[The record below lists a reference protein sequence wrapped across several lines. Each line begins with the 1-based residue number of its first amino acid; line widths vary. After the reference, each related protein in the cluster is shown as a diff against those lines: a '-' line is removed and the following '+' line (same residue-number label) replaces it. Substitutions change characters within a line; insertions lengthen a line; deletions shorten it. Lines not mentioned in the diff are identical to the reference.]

1 MRKTILCAL
10 VLLALLPAL
19 AVAQS
24 NAPSYSLQYS
34 PTSSAT
40 CSLFRE
46 ASDQYLSVLFWG
58 ELVDP
63 VFMFKLGLLDGNIGA
78 PSMTEYEAYEVGF
91 GGKFGAYHLGGYY
104 AFDGR
109 IVGSANGSQSIYQL
123 NDETLIMSNDGL
135 SIVGKTNTTTER
147 IQYQMVSLNN
157 PKAIFGMKLGAM
169 QIGVKDSLRIYDQS
183 YYGTYAADTGNL
195 SSSTVATVSD
205 RVAATAGDSYNV
217 WYTDST
223 QYAKGKK
230 SNLVIDNQL
239 EGGVAMPLGAMK
251 LRGLFRL
258 GVNINDAGTN
268 SYADERRTINTTD
281 AFPNYTP
288 AAGMALPGNTVAAIN
303 NLQYWRLRFW
313 DDVNNPLEI
322 APALVGQVEYPFS
335 FVQNPAVAVGG
346 LEYSGQFD
354 IRAVSMNTLGA
365 TPASFTAGYGSTNS
379 YTTRTVTHD
388 ANTGFYGVTTVEDK
402 AYTANLGS
410 TASANPDSY
419 YTAQN
424 EIALP
429 VGMTMEPS
437 KLVRF
442 GFNMRPSFKLSSYSY
457 KYARETTTTTTL
469 DDGDG
474 IAAATDP
481 DDTITVAYTQD
492 APYTHSMDNTK
503 VVIGTKTGV
512 QIYLKPNV
520 FRLNLGASST
530 TTLLD
535 RSVFTQKYTDFA
547 RTRTTVTAYRNDGVN
562 PAAVTSV
569 VTAVTETL
577 PVTTADT
584 EKRIYDNPSITWVSY
599 QAGMTYFLNPNV
611 SLDLIVTNPAAFNLG
626 NFTDMSNDDYTG
638 GFLDLQNY
646 SIQMTIKLPPQASKG
661 E

>member
-1 MRKTILCAL
+1 

-19 AVAQS
+19 AVAQ
-24 NAPSYSLQYS
+24 NIPSYSLQYS

-63 VFMFKLGLLDGNIGA
+63 VFMFKLGLLDGNSA
-78 PSMTEYEAYEVGF
+78 SPSTYEFEAYEVGF

-104 AFDGR
+104 SFDGR
-109 IVGSANGSQSIYQL
+109 IVGSASGSQSIYQT

-135 SIVGKTNTTTER
+135 TIVGKTNSTTER
-147 IQYQMVSLNN
+147 IQYQMISLNN
-157 PKAIFGMKLGAM
+157 PKAIFGMKLGNM
-169 QIGVKDSLRIYDQS
+169 EIGVKDSLRIYDTS
-183 YYGTYAADTGNL
+183 TYGTFAAVTGGAN
-195 SSSTVATVSD
+195 SDSTVATVSD
-205 RVAATAGDSYNV
+205 RVTATAGDSYNV

-230 SNLVIDNQL
+230 ASLIIDNQL

-258 GVNINDAGTN
+258 GVNSNDTGTN

-313 DDVNNPLEI
+313 DDANNPLEI
-322 APALVGQVEYPFS
+322 APTLFGQVEYPFS

-346 LEYSGQFD
+346 LEYNGQFD

-388 ANTGFYGVTTVEDK
+388 ATTGFYSVNTVEEK
-402 AYTANLGS
+402 AYTANSGA
-410 TASANPDSY
+410 TASGDPTSY
-419 YTAQN
+419 YTLQN

-442 GFNMRPSFKLSSYSY
+442 GFNLRPSFKLSSYSY

-492 APYTHSMDNTK
+492 APYTHSMDNTR
-503 VVIGTKTGV
+503 VAIGTNTGV
-512 QIYLKPNV
+512 QIFLKPNV
-520 FRLNLGASST
+520 FRLNLGASSS
-530 TTLLD
+530 TTLLN

-547 RTRTTVTAYRNDGVN
+547 RSRTTVTAYRNDGVN

-577 PVTTADT
+577 PVTTTDT
-584 EKRIYDNPSITWVSY
+584 EKRIYDNPSSTTVSY
-599 QAGMTYFLNPNV
+599 TAGMTYFLNPNI
-611 SLDLIVTNPAAFNLG
+611 SLDFIVSNPAAFNLG
-626 NFTDMSNDDYTG
+626 NFTDYANDDYRG